1 MLKRI
6 LIWLAVFIAL
16 SLVILW
22 IIGGGIGRIVNYVRT
37 APDPSAETAPGILRL
52 PWQPAELSY
61 GPNVAELLTVPGS
74 GDGNASGAQSAD
86 EELATLGE
94 EYESLEEAA
103 RAARDF
109 GTPSP
114 YRDDVR
120 IAQDAA
126 TEENV
131 NSEYLS
137 LFAAWDNT
145 TPVDITGWS
154 LQSALSGVRAY
165 IPRGADTFFMGIV
178 NEQRDIQL
186 SSGASATVVSGYSP
200 LGTSVR
206 ENMCSGYLNQFQ
218 TFTPRLEER
227 CPASSESLPL
237 SAENLQLY
245 GDACIDFVRTLPACF
260 APLESF
266 TSELSFSC
274 RSYLANT
281 LSYNGCVQRY
291 RHRANFLEDSWR
303 VYLGSSR
310 ELWRNSHDVIRLLDR
325 EGRTVDAITY

>member
-6 LIWLAVFIAL
+6 LIYLAIFIAI

-22 IIGGGIGRIVNYVRT
+22 IVTGGIGKIAKAT
-37 APDPSAETAPGILRL
+37 KTLIGAGEGTSTGAFFRL
-52 PWQPAELSY
+52 PWQPEEFSL
-61 GPNVAELLTVPGS
+61 GPDVSSL
-74 GDGNASGAQSAD
+74 
-86 EELATLGE
+86 LGE
-94 EYESLEEAA
+94 YGADDSSGTQNTEDELRSLQEEYDTLDEAA
-103 RAARDF
+103 RAARNF

-114 YRDDVR
+114 YRDEVY
-120 IAQDAA
+120 IEIYGV
-126 TEENV
+126 TEEGV
-131 NSEYLS
+131 NTEYLT
-137 LFAAWDNT
+137 LTAAWDNT

-165 IPRGADTFFMGIV
+165 IPRGTDTFFMGIV

-260 APLESF
+260 APLEGF

-291 RHRANFLEDSWR
+291 RHRANL
-303 VYLGSSR
+303 
-310 ELWRNSHDVIRLLDR
+310 
-325 EGRTVDAITY
+325 